1 MLGKASEMN
10 NVWRNRF
17 CHISLNQNARACIK
31 GESVMFGKA
40 REMTAVNNVWKNR
53 TCPLTKTH
61 VLAKK
66 ENLLYSENQAR

>member
-10 NVWRNRF
+10 NVWRHRF

-40 REMTAVNNVWKNR
+40 REMTALNNVWRNR
-53 TCPLTKTH
+53 ICLMSP
-61 VLAKK
+61 
-66 ENLLYSENQAR
+66 NLQAHACLRRWRIYSAQR